1 MEQKCAGR
9 RVLHGAQMCE
19 VRSITWGAEKLLSWA
34 ECRAHSAEFYAGRAC
49 AGRGVHAVLRFFH
62 AFLAFTLFKGRLL
75 CNVNPNFFLLSG
87 ILYKPSCNQ
96 N

>member
-34 ECRAHSAEFYAGRAC
+34 ECRAHSAEFYAGHR
-49 AGRGVHAVLRFFH
+49 VVRFVQDLVFPRS
-62 AFLAFTLFKGRLL
+62 FDGYLVFWPVSL
-75 CNVNPNFFLLSG
+75 
-87 ILYKPSCNQ
+87 
-96 N
+96 